1 MELNRIIND
10 DCLNVLKK
18 IESESIDLVV
28 TDPPYLIKN
37 TKAGGKSEFAKS
49 IQKMNDEI
57 KQNNLTDGVDLKFC
71 EELIRVCKKPNIYIF
86 CNKAQIMDY
95 LDFFVKEKG
104 CSFDILIW
112 KKKNAPPTFNNKYL
126 TDKEYCLY
134 FRKGGYCQPERY
146 DDAGTVFFSELNVK
160 DKKRWG
166 HPTIKPLPII
176 ERLIKN
182 SSKEGDL
189 ILDPFSGS
197 GTTAIACVR
206 LKRNFICIEKNE
218 TFYKKSIERLE
229 AEKKQGDL
237 F

>member
-10 DCLNVLKK
+10 DCLNVMKR
-18 IESESIDLVV
+18 IESSSIDLVV

-37 TKAGGKSEFAKS
+37 TNTGEKSKFSKS
-49 IQKMNDEI
+49 FQKMNNEI
-57 KQNNLTDGVDLKFC
+57 KQNNLTEGVNLKFC
-71 EELIRVCKKPNIYIF
+71 DELLRVCKKPNIYIF

-95 LDFFVKEKG
+95 LDFFVKERG

-112 KKKNAPPTFNNKYL
+112 KKNNAPPTFNNKYL

-134 FRKGGYCQPERY
+134 FRKGGVCHPERY
-146 DDAGTVFFSELNVK
+146 EDAETVFFSNLNVK
-160 DKKRWG
+160 DKKQWE
-166 HPTIKPLPII
+166 HPTIKPLAMI

-197 GTTAIACVR
+197 GTTAIACYR
-206 LKRNFICIEKNE
+206 LKRNFVCIEKDE
-218 TFYKKSIERLE
+218 VYFQKSVERLE
-229 AEKKQGDL
+229 EEQKQL
-237 F
+237 ILL

>member
-1 MELNRIIND
+1 MKNEIILG
-10 DCLNVLKK
+10 DCLEILKK
-18 IESESIDLVV
+18 IEAESVDLVV

-37 TKAGGKSEFAKS
+37 TKAGGKSKFAKS
-49 IQKMNDEI
+49 IQKMNNEI

-71 EELIRVCKKPNIYIF
+71 EELMRVCKKPNVYIF
-86 CNKAQIMDY
+86 CNKAQMMDY

-134 FRKGGYCQPERY
+134 FRKGGFCQPERY
-146 DDAGTVFFSELNVK
+146 EDAETVFFSGLTVK
-160 DKKRWG
+160 DKQRWG
-166 HPTIKPLPII
+166 HPTIKPLPMI
-176 ERLIKN
+176 ERIIKN

-197 GTTAIACVR
+197 GTTAIACAR
-206 LKRNFICIEKNE
+206 LKRDFICIEKNE

-229 AEKKQGDL
+229 EEKKQGIL